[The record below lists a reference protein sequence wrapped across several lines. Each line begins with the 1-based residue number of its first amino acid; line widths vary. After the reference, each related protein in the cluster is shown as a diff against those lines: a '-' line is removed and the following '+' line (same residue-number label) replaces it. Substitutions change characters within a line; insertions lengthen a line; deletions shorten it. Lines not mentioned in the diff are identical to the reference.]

1 MPNFQS
7 IFNDSIFRRFVWKLE
22 IGNWKFQ
29 RQGITL
35 LLVVVLLS
43 AILSIGVGI
52 FNIVFGEL
60 MIATE
65 ITDSFR
71 ALYAA
76 DQGIER
82 TLYRDRQKREKCMK
96 IPPECFEELNV
107 KVQSGGL
114 YSVRVSKSGGATDIV
129 VAGQSREGVRASLI
143 VKRGFRV
150 SY

>member
-1 MPNFQS
+1 MNRKS
-7 IFNDSIFRRFVWKLE
+7 EK
-22 IGNWKFQ
+22 
-29 RQGITL
+29 GITL

-65 ITDSFR
+65 LADSFR

-76 DQGIER
+76 DQGIEW
-82 TLYRDRQKREKCMK
+82 TLYRDRQKREIC
-96 IPPECFEELNV
+96 PSARGPECVFEERDV
-107 KVQSGGL
+107 RTQSGGL
-114 YSVRVSKSGGATDIV
+114 YSVRVSKSGGATEIT
-129 VAGQSREGVRASLI
+129 VAGQSREGVRTGLV